1 MINLS
6 PEVIRNLGALHRATI
21 WENIVLN
28 VGLLSR
34 GIEVKATPPSSPFHR
49 SRNQSSTNLPDGEN
63 AANINTDPAQQ
74 AMTGMTSPNT
84 SSKSSGPRH
93 QNSLA
98 LKHMTHG
105 LPSALA
111 PFFQGELDVPGRQCP
126 V

>member
-34 GIEVKATPPSSPFHR
+34 GIEVKTTPPSSPFR
-49 SRNQSSTNLPDGEN
+49 RTPNQSSTNLPDGEN
-63 AANINTDPAQQ
+63 TANNADPVQLITQ
-74 AMTGMTSPNT
+74 TMTGTTSPST
-84 SSKSSGPRH
+84 PCKGPRH

-98 LKHMTHG
+98 LKHITHG

-111 PFFQGELDVPGRQCP
+111 PFFQGELYVISR
-126 V
+126 